1 MEPKGRGSLSEN
13 SDLPHAG
20 NPKENGLTSVLLTP
34 AYQESMIR
42 DMAEALTQWGQLN
55 TPQGDVPEKHR
66 NLVLLG
72 LPISKPDVIS
82 QLECGEELEREVS
95 KATSPGE

>member
-20 NPKENGLTSVLLTP
+20 NPKENGLTTVLLTP
-34 AYQESMIR
+34 ASQESMIR
-42 DMAEALTQWGQLN
+42 DMAEAVTQWGQLN
-55 TPQGDVPEKHR
+55 APQGDVPEKHR

-82 QLECGEELEREVS
+82 RLECGEELEREVS
-95 KATSPGE
+95 KATSPG